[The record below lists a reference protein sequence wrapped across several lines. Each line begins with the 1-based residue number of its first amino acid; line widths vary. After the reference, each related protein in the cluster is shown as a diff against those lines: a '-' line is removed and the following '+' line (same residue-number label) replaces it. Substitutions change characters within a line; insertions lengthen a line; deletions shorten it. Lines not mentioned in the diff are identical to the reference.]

1 MRRKKMNDHVP
12 KRAKCLNC
20 FRYLGDDRAILQGA
34 DGTWVH
40 DTRLYDLKCNIW
52 HNYVAT
58 PREDI

>member
-1 MRRKKMNDHVP
+1 MNDHVP

-20 FRYLGDDRAILQGA
+20 FRYFGDNREILQGA

-40 DTRLYDLKCNIW
+40 DTRHYDLKCNPFDKHI
-52 HNYVAT
+52 AT

>member
-1 MRRKKMNDHVP
+1 MNDHVP